1 MVNRTAPSFEDRV
14 GQVLLEGGFITD
26 QQLAQAR
33 LASGDTDTGLL
44 DTLVSSG
51 MLAQET
57 LVTVLSFQLRIPV
70 VDLRHVQVD
79 PEGVRL
85 VPEEYARQYGVL
97 PTGFDTDGSLRVATR
112 MPNDF
117 QLSAELSSVT
127 GRQTKFVLA
136 IGGRLEDLID
146 KVYASA
152 PARAVPVPGA
162 EIDPGGGTAAA
173 PAILAPLEAGAG
185 SGAFGQNMAQL
196 PAVQAVDM
204 ITLQAVKG
212 HASDIHMV
220 PNSDSSKVLFR
231 LDGELREMVV
241 LPLTLHESM
250 VSRIKVQAGMDISEN
265 RRPQDGS
272 FSLLFGERKAE
283 FRVSTVGTTW
293 GEMMVIRVLDHSGD
307 LLSLEALGLDSMAL
321 HVWRQLLALPYGM
334 VLVSGPT
341 GSGKTTTLYA
351 SVTELVNNR
360 GNIMAVEDPI
370 EYRLEGINQIQ
381 VNRAAGID
389 FPTGLRSI
397 MRLDPDIILVGEIR
411 DEETAKT
418 AVNAALTG
426 HLVLASIH
434 SNDAASSVVR
444 LLDLGVEP
452 FLAATGVVGAL
463 AQRLVRK
470 IDASC
475 EVITEPS
482 ATEAMAYEQEMQ
494 EPLGEFWA
502 GQGCNFCNGTGFSG
516 RTGVFEVMAV
526 DEHIRKLI
534 ASGSSGQEIRNQ
546 AIAGGMLPLRRA
558 GMLKAQDR
566 TTTLGEVFRRVFFID

>member
-1 MVNRTAPSFEDRV
+1 
-14 GQVLLEGGFITD
+14 
-26 QQLAQAR
+26 
-33 LASGDTDTGLL
+33 
-44 DTLVSSG
+44 
-51 MLAQET
+51 
-57 LVTVLSFQLRIPV
+57 
-70 VDLRHVQVD
+70 
-79 PEGVRL
+79 
-85 VPEEYARQYGVL
+85 
-97 PTGFDTDGSLRVATR
+97 

-117 QLSAELSSVT
+117 QLSAELSSIT

-152 PARAVPVPGA
+152 PAARPAGPGPA
-162 EIDPGGGTAAA
+162 ADVAQAGPTATAT
-173 PAILAPLEAGAG
+173 LAPLEAGPG
-185 SGAFGQNMAQL
+185 SGLFGQDLAQL

-204 ITLQAVKG
+204 VPLQAIKG

-321 HVWRQLLALPYGM
+321 HIWRQLLALPYGM

-351 SVTELVNNR
+351 SVTELVSNR

-470 IDASC
+470 IDDRC
-475 EVITEPS
+475 ETVTEPS

-526 DEHIRKLI
+526 DEHIRRLI

>member
-1 MVNRTAPSFEDRV
+1 M

-33 LASGDTDTGLL
+33 ESSGDTGTGLL

-152 PARAVPVPGA
+152 PARPAAAPGG
-162 EIDPGGGTAAA
+162 EIDPGGGAATATAT
-173 PAILAPLEAGAG
+173 LAPLEAGTG
-185 SGAFGQNMAQL
+185 GAFGSDMAQL

-204 ITLQAVKG
+204 VTLQAVKG

-220 PNSDSSKVLFR
+220 PSSDSSKVLFR

-470 IDASC
+470 IDTSC
-475 EVITEPS
+475 ETVTEPS
-482 ATEAMAYEQEMQ
+482 ATEAMATSRRCRSRWENFMPARVATSATAPAIQE
-494 EPLGEFWA
+494 EPEF
-502 GQGCNFCNGTGFSG
+502 
-516 RTGVFEVMAV
+516 
-526 DEHIRKLI
+526 
-534 ASGSSGQEIRNQ
+534 
-546 AIAGGMLPLRRA
+546 
-558 GMLKAQDR
+558 LK
-566 TTTLGEVFRRVFFID
+566 

>member
-1 MVNRTAPSFEDRV
+1 MVSRTAPSFEGRV
-14 GQVLLEGGFITD
+14 GQVLVEGGFITE
-26 QQLAQAR
+26 QQLAEAR
-33 LASGDTDTGLL
+33 EVSGADGSGLL
-44 DTLVSSG
+44 DTLVSHG

-79 PEGVRL
+79 PEAVRL
-85 VPEEYARQYGVL
+85 VPEDYARQYGVM
-97 PTGFDTDGSLRVATR
+97 PTGFDTDGSLRIATR

-117 QLSAELSSVT
+117 QLSSELSSVT

-136 IGGRLEDLID
+136 IGGRLEELID
-146 KVYASA
+146 KVYSTASPQMSAVADA
-152 PARAVPVPGA
+152 PTATAEAPLAVTDG
-162 EIDPGGGTAAA
+162 AAA
-173 PAILAPLEAGAG
+173 TGAAAAGVL
-185 SGAFGQNMAQL
+185 GADLSQL
-196 PAVQAVDM
+196 PAVQAVEM
-204 ITLQAVKG
+204 VTLQAVKR

-220 PNSDSSKVLFR
+220 PQSDSSRVLFR
-231 LDGELREMVV
+231 LDGFLQEMVV

-250 VSRIKVQAGMDISEN
+250 VSRIKVQAGMDISED

-272 FSLLFGERKAE
+272 FSMNFGERRVE
-283 FRVSTVGTTW
+283 FRVSSIGTTW
-293 GEMMVIRVLDHSGD
+293 GEMMVIRVLDQEGG
-307 LLSLEALGLDSMAL
+307 LLSLEALGMDSTPL
-321 HVWRQLLALPYGM
+321 HVWRQLMALPYGM

-351 SVTELVNNR
+351 SVTELIANR

-381 VNRAAGID
+381 VNRAAGVD
-389 FPTGLRSI
+389 FPAGLRSI

-411 DEETAKT
+411 DDETAKT

-434 SNDAASSVVR
+434 SNDAAASIVR

-452 FLAATGVVGAL
+452 FLAATGVVGSL

-470 IDASC
+470 VCTQCQVLA
-475 EVITEPS
+475 EPS

-494 EPLGEFWA
+494 ATAEQHLV
-502 GQGCNFCNGTGFSG
+502 GQGCNYCNGTGYSG

-526 DEHIRKLI
+526 DESVRKLI
-534 ASGSSGQEIRNQ
+534 ASGASGPEIRSQ
-546 AIAGGMLPLRRA
+546 ALINGMVSLRRA
-558 GMLKAQDR
+558 GMLKAKEGI
-566 TTTLGEVFRRVFFID
+566 TTLEEVFRGVFFIE

>member
-14 GQVLLEGGFITD
+14 GQVLVEGGFITE

-33 LASGDTDTGLL
+33 QDSDTGLL
-44 DTLVSSG
+44 DALVSQG

-57 LVTVLSFQLRIPV
+57 LITVLSFQLRIPV

-79 PEGVRL
+79 PEAVRL
-85 VPEEYARQYGVL
+85 VPEEYARQYSVM
-97 PTGFDTDGSLRVATR
+97 PTGFDTDGSLRIATR

-117 QLSAELSSVT
+117 QLSSELSSVT

-136 IGGRLEDLID
+136 IGGKLEDLID
-146 KVYASA
+146 KVYSSA
-152 PARAVPVPGA
+152 PPPRPEPGPEGQA
-162 EIDPGGGTAAA
+162 PLDAPMGT
-173 PAILAPLEAGAG
+173 LAPINISATGAI
-185 SGAFGQNMAQL
+185 FGQDLSQL

-204 ITLQAVKG
+204 VTLQAVKG

-220 PNSDSSKVLFR
+220 PSSDSSRVLFR
-231 LDGELREMVV
+231 LDGELKEMVV

-250 VSRIKVQAGMDISEN
+250 VSRIKVQAGMDISET

-272 FSLLFGERKAE
+272 FSLMFGERKAE
-283 FRVSTVGTTW
+283 FRVSTVGTGW
-293 GEMMVIRVLDHSGD
+293 GEMMVIRVLDQSGN
-307 LLSLEALGLDSMAL
+307 LLSLEALGLDSVAL

-351 SVTELVNNR
+351 SVAELVNHR

-370 EYRLEGINQIQ
+370 EYRLDGINQIQ

-434 SNDAASSVVR
+434 SNDAASSIVR

-463 AQRLVRK
+463 AQRLVRVV
-470 IDASC
+470 DHSC
-475 EVITEPS
+475 QVLTEPS

-494 EPLGEFWA
+494 QPTGEFWA

-526 DEHIRKLI
+526 DETMRKMI
-534 ASGSSGQEIRNQ
+534 SGGISGQELRTQ
-546 AIAGGMLPLRRA
+546 ALANGMISLRRA
-558 GMLKAQDR
+558 GMIKAQESA
-566 TTTLGEVFRRVFFID
+566 TTLGEVVRKVFFID